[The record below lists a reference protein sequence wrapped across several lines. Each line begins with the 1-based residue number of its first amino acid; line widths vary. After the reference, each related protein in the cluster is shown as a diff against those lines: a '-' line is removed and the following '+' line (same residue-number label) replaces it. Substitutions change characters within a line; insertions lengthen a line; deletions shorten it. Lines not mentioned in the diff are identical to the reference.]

1 MPHASLVSARLTVCT
16 SLKHQVVAAKM
27 KMWKTAKDW
36 GLNNLAILAA
46 CAFLHDRGIIGVL
59 KGAVNPYTI
68 VAKRDNEGKLHLEDD
83 EHLQ

>member
-27 KMWKTAKDW
+27 KMWNTAKDW

-59 KGAVNPYTI
+59 K
-68 VAKRDNEGKLHLEDD
+68 DNEGNLQLEDD
-83 EHLQ
+83 EHLQYAAPASIT